1 MVSGLSLLAG
11 LALCA
16 AIVTWQGA
24 AAVAAAIAHAGW
36 GLVLLPLVYLVP
48 MAAHALAWRAL
59 FTDRPPFATL
69 LHARWIGES
78 VNNLLPV
85 ARIGGELARARLLVL
100 RGWRAAA
107 VGATVVVDL
116 TLAVAAQM
124 LFTLATVAMLV
135 VHVGEPA
142 IGRAVT
148 AGVAVV
154 MLLVGA
160 FYLLQRRGMFAPLAR
175 CLAVTGDALGG
186 ALVGGAEALDRDI
199 AGLYRRAGALAR
211 AFGWRLAGWTLGTTE
226 TWLALY
232 LLGAPVTVFEALILE
247 GLWAAARGVGFA
259 IPGGLGVQEGGL
271 VLFGGLLG
279 LPGELALALSFA
291 KRARELALGLP
302 GLLAWQVTE
311 GRNLLARRAA
321 AGADTRSRAR
331 V

>member
-1 MVSGLSLLAG
+1 MVSTLLLLAG
-11 LALCA
+11 LSLCA
-16 AIVTWQGA
+16 VIVAWQGV
-24 AAVAAAIAHAGW
+24 AAVAAALAHAGW

-48 MAAHALAWRAL
+48 MTAHALAWRAL
-59 FTDRPPFATL
+59 FTRRPPFATL

-85 ARIGGELARARLLVL
+85 ARIGGEIARARLVVL
-100 RGWRAAA
+100 RGWSAAA
-107 VGATVVVDL
+107 AGATVVVDL

-124 LFTLATVAMLV
+124 LFTLATVAMFV
-135 VHVGEPA
+135 VHVGEHA
-142 IGRAVT
+142 IGEAVT
-148 AGVAVV
+148 TGVAVV

-175 CLAVTGDALGG
+175 RLAGTGALGET
-186 ALVGGAEALDRDI
+186 LMGGAEALDRDI
-199 AGLYRRAGALAR
+199 AELYRRAGALAQ
-211 AFGWRLAGWTLGTTE
+211 AFGWRLSGWVLGTIE

-232 LLGAPVTVFEALILE
+232 LLGAPVTVYEALMLE
-247 GLWAAARGVGFA
+247 GLWAAARGAGFA

-279 LPGELALALSFA
+279 LAGELALGLSFA

-302 GLLAWQVTE
+302 GLVAWQVTE
-311 GRNLLARRAA
+311 GWTLITRRATVV
-321 AGADTRSRAR
+321 ADGRPR